1 MNLARYQADR
11 QGQRGT
17 PAESSGNLPSRLD
30 LWIPCLPLMPPNGSL
45 LGMEGPDLASGLL
58 GASITG
64 IITENDYTVTG
75 SLKGVSEHR
84 CLRE

>member
-1 MNLARYQADR
+1 
-11 QGQRGT
+11 
-17 PAESSGNLPSRLD
+17 
-30 LWIPCLPLMPPNGSL
+30 MPPNGSL